1 MNVIGNTKFYEND
14 HQERSQNR
22 PKLKE
27 KGETLSLK
35 AKKESSDEEHSTS
48 VSEDEEY
55 IMAVRDI
62 KKLFKRRGRLEFLGV
77 IAVKKMMTMNLKR
90 NVTHSSSANK
100 SKYIK
105 EMLKKFG
112 LEDSKLMKT
121 SMSSDTKL
129 MKDEEYES
137 VDRTKY
143 RGMIGQVPV
152 NVAKQSSPRAAASIS
167 TVRPV
172 NTAAPK
178 SKVNGALPTTYSYYK
193 AHSPVRRAFN
203 QKSAAKTNHFNEKVN
218 TVWVNN
224 VTTAAIVSAA
234 EGNRENA
241 DQGIFDSGCSRHM
254 TGNKSFFNDY
264 QEINGGF
271 VTFRGSPKV
280 EENLHITFLENKP
293 NVAGS
298 GPNCLFDI
306 VNQRKKLFA
315 QQRAKAK
322 RNKPM
327 TPAQQKDYMSN
338 YIKNQEGGYS
348 IKGLKSLSF
357 EQVKEIFETTIKKVQ
372 SFVPIRSE
380 LEVQRLKRAEPRQA
394 LQEDTQ
400 FPQTSVPIPH
410 VADEAIFKEWDDR
423 VVRATTTAASLDAAQ
438 ASGNI
443 SKTQSMAMSN
453 DPLSQ
458 EIGLGDR
465 PRCQEAMEGVIAQT
479 RSERASKHSYD
490 SPLPPTPPRRKHTIK
505 KIRKEMHKMNLTDF
519 VPPTPHDSP
528 ISGGHMPGSDE
539 GRPNIN
545 ELMAICTNLS
555 NRVLALEQSKT
566 AQDLVIRKL
575 KKKVKKLEKKLR
587 ARTPGMKLSS
597 IVPPEKRSFG

>member
-1 MNVIGNTKFYEND
+1 
-14 HQERSQNR
+14 
-22 PKLKE
+22 
-27 KGETLSLK
+27 
-35 AKKESSDEEHSTS
+35 
-48 VSEDEEY
+48 
-55 IMAVRDI
+55 
-62 KKLFKRRGRLEFLGV
+62 
-77 IAVKKMMTMNLKR
+77 MTHPHPKR
-90 NVTHSSSANK
+90 NFVPTIIATK
-100 SKYIK
+100 S
-105 EMLKKFG
+105 
-112 LEDSKLMKT
+112 
-121 SMSSDTKL
+121 
-129 MKDEEYES
+129 
-137 VDRTKY
+137 
-143 RGMIGQVPV
+143 GQVPV

-380 LEVQRLKRAEPRQA
+380 LEIFDEMLKK
-394 LQEDTQ
+394 
-400 FPQTSVPIPH
+400 F
-410 VADEAIFKEWDDR
+410 DR
-423 VVRATTTAASLDAAQ
+423 
-438 ASGNI
+438 G
-443 SKTQSMAMSN
+443 
-453 DPLSQ
+453 
-458 EIGLGDR
+458 
-465 PRCQEAMEGVIAQT
+465 
-479 RSERASKHSYD
+479 
-490 SPLPPTPPRRKHTIK
+490 
-505 KIRKEMHKMNLTDF
+505 
-519 VPPTPHDSP
+519 
-528 ISGGHMPGSDE
+528 
-539 GRPNIN
+539 
-545 ELMAICTNLS
+545 
-555 NRVLALEQSKT
+555 
-566 AQDLVIRKL
+566 DLVKL
-575 KKKVKKLEKKLR
+575 WDLVKERFSTTEPTDDKEKELLVELRRLFEPDNDDTLWKLQ
-587 ARTPGMKLSS
+587 
-597 IVPPEKRSFG
+597 